1 MNECDF
7 GPDFCFIAYS
17 VIIMIAN
24 KKKGV
29 RKESEKEKAH
39 CVCVGK
45 KRIEIEKEIRRRILK
60 GDPPVKR
67 TKRN

>member
-1 MNECDF
+1 MNERDF
-7 GPDFCFIAYS
+7 TPDFCFSFFS
-17 VIIMIAN
+17 VIMSVAN
-24 KKKGV
+24 KKKGE

-45 KRIEIEKEIRRRILK
+45 KRIEIEKEIRGRILK
-60 GDPPVKR
+60 GDPPVIR